1 LSFGTLRAFTVRLW
15 IQDGQPWMRGN
26 LLTAALWVVTLGA
39 HLGYDY
45 LVGQHKDIGQLG
57 NATVLVYLVAS
68 LVDQRLVVGY
78 RAQRLGSAGPWTPAV
93 GRSSL
98 W

>member
-1 LSFGTLRAFTVRLW
+1 MSSQTVAEL
-15 IQDGQPWMRGN
+15 G
-26 LLTAALWVVTLGA
+26 AALWVVALGA

-45 LVGQHKDIGQLG
+45 VGGQHKDIGQFG

-68 LVDQRLVVGY
+68 LGVRRLVVDY
-78 RAQRLGSAGPWTPAV
+78 RAQRLGSAGLWTPAV
-93 GRSSL
+93 GRSLL

>member
-1 LSFGTLRAFTVRLW
+1 
-15 IQDGQPWMRGN
+15 MRGN
-26 LLTAALWVVTLGA
+26 LLTAALWVVALGA
-39 HLGYDY
+39 HLGYEY

-57 NATVLVYLVAS
+57 YATVLVYLVAS
-68 LVDQRLVVGY
+68 LGVRRLVVGY
-78 RAQRLGSAGPWTPAV
+78 RAQRLGPAGPWTPAV